1 MSGKAGISRSLP
13 NDEYQAAVNAAN
25 PGTTNPFA
33 TDAEIDAL
41 QVQIDNFTGGSG
53 NYIISGNVSWSGSG
67 LIYDVTTHV
76 YVIQGTQYISAAT
89 QVTITSDPTDP
100 QYWVVYGDDTGSI
113 GTIAGTP
120 APVPVPPSVDG
131 LTQIVLATIL
141 VPAGATVPVITEI
154 NVYDENAGTPT
165 EWAGTSDDT
174 NVNFASTNDPFQG
187 TVSIE
192 TNLPLGTNR
201 EIVLTPASPYTIVDP
216 STLVFQIKAKVDMS
230 ATTGRLY
237 IGFFNGGSLVGNSVY
252 IGGTTLPIYGFDA
265 TDTSGYQIVSIP
277 MAAFGVLPATVGAL
291 RFFKLSGS
299 STADFFL
306 DDVHILEGG
315 AVTPPTTVINFNDLG
330 DVTLDFDTSLGVQDD
345 DGKYP
350 YYDETTQ
357 QFITSEEVNHGTVI
371 INGKKS
377 TAGTIAKGLPVYLV
391 GEDNDVVTVELADAN
406 GAGTIPVIGF
416 TAEPL
421 NDTESKHIMTFGKL
435 TGVNTT
441 NAVTTINPNGET
453 WTINQALYI
462 STTPGGLTNVRPT
475 GASTAI
481 QRVAKVLKVDA
492 TGGHLQVF
500 NTFRTAGLPNV
511 GSGNIWV
518 GDSDG
523 YPQEEPLC
531 PFLLSNLQPTD
542 IVAVCRWNGSSYDRY
557 AIPASDF
564 TGGGGGSVWT
574 PPKIGIEDI
583 TTGNTAP
590 LLLSGTTGVRYVYF
604 TDSTTG
610 PGGVTNPTIEF
621 TKYMGQDDG
630 NEYDGSAL
638 SFRIHY
644 QLFNTTPTAGSDNV
658 RWSPQIYFIREG
670 NDNINTPDLLGPGVN
685 MNVLGKNANTG
696 YSEILV
702 PQFNTS
708 LPTGVRGIKVILRR
722 LNSDVAD
729 TYPNDI
735 DLIGIEII
743 N

>member
-1 MSGKAGISRSLP
+1 MKTKITRNLDNAGFTGANNNP
-13 NDEYQAAVNAAN
+13 NN
-25 PGTTNPFA
+25 PGATNPFA

-41 QVQIDNFTGGSG
+41 QLQIDSITGGSG
-53 NYIISGNVSWSGSG
+53 NYVISGNVSWSGSG

-76 YVIQGTQYISAAT
+76 YVIQGTQYTSAAT
-89 QVTITSDPTDP
+89 QVTLTSDPTDP
-100 QYWVVYGDDTGSI
+100 QYWVVYADDTGSV

-201 EIVLTPASPYTIVDP
+201 EIILTPASPYTIVDP

-277 MAAFGVLPATVGAL
+277 MAAFGVLPATVDAL

-350 YYDETTQ
+350 YYDLATQ
-357 QFITSEEVNHGTVI
+357 QFITSEEINHGTVV
-371 INGKKS
+371 INAKKFFP
-377 TAGTIAKGLPVYLV
+377 GTIAKGLPVYIY
-391 GEDNDVVTVELADAN
+391 GFNSDIHEVELAA
-406 GAGTIPVIGF
+406 AGDPNKVPVIGF
-416 TAEPL
+416 TAEQL
-421 NDTESKHIMTFGKL
+421 NTTDSKHVITFGRL

-441 NAVTTINPNGET
+441 NAVTTLNPNGET
-453 WTINQALYI
+453 WAVNDALYL
-462 STTPGGLTNVRPT
+462 STTPGGLTKVRPT
-475 GASTAI
+475 GATTAI
-481 QRVAKVLKVDA
+481 QRIAKVLRVDA
-492 TGGHLQVF
+492 TGGQLFVF
-500 NTFRTAGLPNV
+500 NTARTAGLPNLTN
-511 GSGNIWV
+511 GKIWV
-518 GDSDG
+518 GDVNG
-523 YPQEEPLC
+523 YPVEV
-531 PFLLSNLQPTD
+531 D
-542 IVAVCRWNGSSYDRY
+542 I
-557 AIPASDF
+557 P
-564 TGGGGGSVWT
+564 TGGGGST
-574 PPKIGIEDI
+574 KFDH
-583 TTGNTAP
+583 TTYAFDFVGASGTWNGNTIGAV
-590 LLLSGTTGVRYVYF
+590 G
-604 TDSTTG
+604 ST
-610 PGGVTNPTIEF
+610 
-621 TKYMGQDDG
+621 
-630 NEYDGSAL
+630 EYDDRWRVAIFAGAGQADGFYINFRL
-638 SFRIHY
+638 SSNY
-644 QLFNTTPTAGSDNV
+644 TAGSD
-658 RWSPQIYFIREG
+658 IRVEFDFATLVGSGGG
-670 NDNINTPDLLGPGVN
+670 NAHFGVGLCEPETINNSFGSEATTTYITQDIAVQPGDRIATYSAAFSGTNLEPGDQLSVQ
-685 MNVLGKNANTG
+685 VYRDPGNAGNTNNETL
-696 YSEILV
+696 YVSTIL
-702 PQFNTS
+702 
-708 LPTGVRGIKVILRR
+708 
-722 LNSDVAD
+722 
-729 TYPNDI
+729 
-735 DLIGIEII
+735 IEEV
-743 N
+743 